1 MVKILI
7 VLFLMY
13 PWDCEDVM
21 DLFEKLLTMRIN
33 LFWSLF
39 SQWLSALVTYPRRRT
54 TSEVGACCNAS

>member
-21 DLFEKLLTMRIN
+21 DLFGKLLTMRIN
-33 LFWSLF
+33 LFWSL
-39 SQWLSALVTYPRRRT
+39 LSLANPGGLLGPCRSGLIPFKGVEFT
-54 TSEVGACCNAS
+54 